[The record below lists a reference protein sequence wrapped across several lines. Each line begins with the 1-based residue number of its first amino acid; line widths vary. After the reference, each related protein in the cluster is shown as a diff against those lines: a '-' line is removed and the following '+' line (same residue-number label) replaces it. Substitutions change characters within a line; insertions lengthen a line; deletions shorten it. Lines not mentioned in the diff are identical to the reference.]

1 MRRALEPDQD
11 LIGDDEPQ
19 RDLVLGIPALLG
31 IFVAAVLICAVCFGF
46 GYSSGHGFHFSSGV
60 LSQTAST
67 QPPAKPAPMPLP
79 SQTDATDGGDTNGS
93 SLSAQDGAQT
103 APDLGTGPA
112 AADHAAAAPT
122 PSYTKPNPGSAY
134 QAPAVSPAV
143 TNSPAPNA
151 PGAPAQTYQSST
163 RAAGV
168 APQTGEY
175 AHAVPAPREQ
185 PASPAVKQPSQY
197 AQAVPAPQDAPA
209 AASSSGSPVSL
220 MVQIAA
226 VTQFADA
233 QTLASALRHDGFSA
247 IVRTTTGDPYFH
259 VQVGPFSSYEAAKS
273 LRQRLTADGYSAFI
287 RR

>member
-46 GYSSGHGFHFSSGV
+46 GYSSGHGFHFSSGAP
-60 LSQTAST
+60 SQAASV
-67 QPPAKPAPMPLP
+67 QPSAKPAPMPLP
-79 SQTDATDGGDTNGS
+79 SQTDAADGADTNGS
-93 SLSAQDGAQT
+93 PIGAQDGAQT
-103 APDLGTGPA
+103 VPDLGANPA
-112 AADHAAAAPT
+112 DANSAAAPT
-122 PSYTKPNPGSAY
+122 PAYTKPNPGSAY
-134 QAPAVSPAV
+134 QAPAASPVV
-143 TNSPAPNA
+143 TNSAAPV
-151 PGAPAQTYQSST
+151 QTYQPSS
-163 RAAGV
+163 RPASV
-168 APQTGEY
+168 APQRSEY
-175 AHAVPAPREQ
+175 AHAVPAPAAQ
-185 PASPAVKQPSQY
+185 SASPAVKQPAAY
-197 AQAVPAPQDAPA
+197 AQAAPVTQGAADAGA
-209 AASSSGSPVSL
+209 AGSPVAL

-259 VQVGPFSSYEAAKS
+259 VQVGPFSSYEAAKAM
-273 LRQRLTADGYSAFI
+273 RQRLTADGYSAFI

>member
-60 LSQTAST
+60 PSQTASA
-67 QPPAKPAPMPLP
+67 QPAAKPAPMPLP
-79 SQTDATDGGDTNGS
+79 SQTDAADGTDTNGS
-93 SLSAQDGAQT
+93 PITTQDGAQT
-103 APDLGTGPA
+103 APDLGANPA
-112 AADHAAAAPT
+112 DANSAAAPT
-122 PSYTKPNPGSAY
+122 SSYTKPNPGLAY
-134 QAPAVSPAV
+134 QAPAKSPAE
-143 TNSPAPNA
+143 TKAAAPKTPA
-151 PGAPAQTYQSST
+151 APAQTYQPANRPTGATPQSSAYT
-163 RAAGV
+163 
-168 APQTGEY
+168 
-175 AHAVPAPREQ
+175 HAVPVPIAQ
-185 PASPAVKQPSQY
+185 PASTAVKQPSQDGR
-197 AQAVPAPQDAPA
+197 AVPAPKDAA
-209 AASSSGSPVSL
+209 AASPAGSPIAL

-273 LRQRLTADGYSAFI
+273 MRQRLTADGYSAFI